1 MQSAVYPFTH
11 RAVIERAPRA
21 SGVYCIFTSKRW
33 VHVGETDDIQQ
44 NLFTHLNEPSLCLR
58 RFGPL
63 SFSFELLSLAER
75 PAILSALIA
84 ARKPACTLRM
94 GSPSAMNSSW
104 LRRSS
109 G

>member
-1 MQSAVYPFTH
+1 MQSAVYPLTH
-11 RAVIERAPRA
+11 RAVIEKAPKA

-44 NLFTHLNEPSLCLR
+44 NLFTHLNEPGVCLR
-58 RFGPL
+58 RFRPL
-63 SFSFELLSLAER
+63 SFSFALISVAER
-75 PAILSALIA
+75 PAVLSALIA
-84 ARKPACTLRM
+84 ARNPACTLRM
-94 GSPSAMNSSW
+94 GSPGWLNAAW